1 MKQFN
6 YKINTFDDLIA
17 DETGNLQTHG
27 KDWIRLT
34 SQDDINAVSQAIT
47 TGGEVWLD
55 ATGKLKTSP
64 PRPSLAHKW
73 DSQSKT
79 WLLDTAAAAALKA
92 QQQEEMWA
100 HIKAKRTDNLRH
112 GVYVNSVDKWF
123 HTDDN
128 SRTQYLALAVMPKL
142 PEKLPWKTMDNSF
155 VNMTKALL
163 EELMTQM
170 LVDEQADF
178 ANAERHKAAMD
189 KSDKP
194 LEYDYGDGWTANFDE
209 QPAAELEETEK

>member
-6 YKINTFDDLIA
+6 YKTNTFDDLIA
-17 DETGNLQTHG
+17 DETGSLETHG
-27 KDWIRLT
+27 KDWVRLT
-34 SQDDINAVSQAIT
+34 SQDDINAVSLAIT
-47 TGGEVWLD
+47 TGGEVWLN
-55 ATGKLKTSP
+55 ATGGLGFSP
-64 PRPSLAHKW
+64 PRPSPAHKW

-79 WLLDTAAAAALKA
+79 WLLDTAAAAELKA

-100 HIKAKRTDNLRH
+100 RIKAKRTDNLRH
-112 GVYVNSVDKWF
+112 GVYVKSVDKWF

-142 PEKLPWKTMDNSF
+142 PEKLAWKTMDNSF
-155 VNMTKALL
+155 VNMTKTLL

-170 LVDEQADF
+170 LMDEQADF
-178 ANAERHKAAMD
+178 ANAERHKAAME
-189 KSDKP
+189 KADKP
-194 LEYDYGDGWTANFDE
+194 LEYDYGDGWTANYE

>member
-6 YKINTFDDLIA
+6 YKTNTFDDLIA
-17 DETGNLQTHG
+17 DETGSLETHG
-27 KDWIRLT
+27 KDWVRLT
-34 SQDDINAVSQAIT
+34 SQDDINAVSLAIT
-47 TGGEVWLD
+47 TGGEVWLN
-55 ATGKLKTSP
+55 ATGGLVFSP
-64 PRPSLAHKW
+64 PRPSPAHKW

-79 WLLDTAAAAALKA
+79 WLLDTAAAAELKA

-100 HIKAKRTDNLRH
+100 RIKAKRTDNLRH
-112 GVYVNSVDKWF
+112 GVYVKSVDKWF

-142 PEKLPWKTMDNSF
+142 PEKLAWKTMDNSF

-170 LVDEQADF
+170 LMDEQADF
-178 ANAERHKAAMD
+178 ANAERHKAAME
-189 KSDKP
+189 KADKP
-194 LEYDYGDGWTANFDE
+194 LEYDYGDGWTANYE